1 MDYGTKLFLGNDL
14 RFVEIRLRAI
24 IDILDSN
31 TNNPTFL
38 LYSIKYNIDL
48 ETRNK
53 ILQSIGVM
61 LNEIRELKQ
70 EFDLEGQ
77 TESLKRKIDVNLEEI
92 WTTLLDTRPEKM
104 RGMYKM
110 SQSDEDSVRSYIL
123 KLVKMVEHLLFN
135 KSIE

>member
-1 MDYGTKLFLGNDL
+1 LDYGTKLFLGNDL

-61 LNEIRELKQ
+61 LNEIRELK